1 MSNYS
6 FYVGPS
12 SSYSTFY
19 SLPYLHFNLSSTLSF
34 NSNDPNCVGW
44 VNFQRWLHFIH
55 QEVIFISEITLGL
68 VTFSFTFWREQ
79 TERGGVVM
87 FTGNQHRVSINS
99 LLCCEPCL
107 TTWTSLA
114 TLSRWFQR
122 MLAWVLAGAR
132 DAFAVLEAIGTS
144 AQDAFQ
150 DLPQNW
156 VPHVSMRVRL
166 AIV

>member
-1 MSNYS
+1 M
-6 FYVGPS
+6 
-12 SSYSTFY
+12 
-19 SLPYLHFNLSSTLSF
+19 
-34 NSNDPNCVGW
+34 
-44 VNFQRWLHFIH
+44 
-55 QEVIFISEITLGL
+55 
-68 VTFSFTFWREQ
+68 
-79 TERGGVVM
+79 
-87 FTGNQHRVSINS
+87 
-99 LLCCEPCL
+99 

-114 TLSRWFQR
+114 ALSRQFQR

-132 DAFAVLEAIGTS
+132 DAFAVLEAISTS